1 MKTIAVL
8 TDLSEKSAHAAKYA
22 LHLARKMRVNVK
34 FYHLQL
40 VPAIFH
46 AQPVLSGE
54 DYPEEL
60 MIDSKL
66 AAFSE
71 ILEADLMKRVF
82 PGSFMPQTSVYTGS
96 TDMVDVMTEIIND
109 TKIALIVM
117 APLETDDLASFIMS
131 DACCR
136 IIDWTTVPVLVV
148 PQNTPLRNIE
158 KMAFATTLDAGDI
171 LSIAELGSLMDG
183 FHAELMV
190 AHLNNNPA
198 DNDTKAAEKEINRKL
213 YTDLHCGGVYFR
225 SVPDIKHQKDWE
237 WLKANKRAD
246 LLAVAKQPKEQM
258 MSFFKRGQSS
268 HVTHHITIPVMVL
281 PKRP

>member
-8 TDLSEKSAHAAKYA
+8 TDFSEKSAHAAKYA
-22 LHLARKMRVNVK
+22 SHIARKMKVNVK
-34 FYHLQL
+34 LYHMQL
-40 VPAIFH
+40 APAMLH
-46 AQPVLSGE
+46 ARPVLSGD

-60 MIDSKL
+60 MIDARL

-71 ILEADLMKRVF
+71 TLEADLMKRVF
-82 PGSFMPQTSVYTGS
+82 PGSFMPQMSVYTGS

-109 TKIALIVM
+109 TEIVMIVM
-117 APLETDDLASFIMS
+117 APLETDDLASFMIS
-131 DACCR
+131 DACCK

-148 PQNTPLRNIE
+148 PTNTPIRNIE

-171 LSIAELGSLMDG
+171 LSIAELGNLMNG

-198 DNDTKAAEKEINRKL
+198 DNDTKAAEKEINHKL
-213 YTDLHCGGVYFR
+213 YTDLNCGGVYFR

-246 LLAVAKQPKEQM
+246 LLAVAKRPKEQM
-258 MSFFKRGQSS
+258 ASFFKRGQSS
-268 HVTHHITIPVMVL
+268 HITHHITIPVMVL

>member
-1 MKTIAVL
+1 MKTIAIL
-8 TDLSEKSAHAAKYA
+8 TDFSEKSAHAAKYA
-22 LHLARKMRVNVK
+22 LHIARKMKANVK

-46 AQPVLSGE
+46 AQPVLSGD
-54 DYPEEL
+54 DYHEEL

-71 ILEADLMKRVF
+71 TLEADLMKRGF
-82 PGSFMPQTSVYTGS
+82 PGSFMPQISTYTDG
-96 TDMVDVMTEIIND
+96 TDMVDVMTEIINN
-109 TKIALIVM
+109 TEIAMIVM
-117 APLETDDLASFIMS
+117 APLETDDLASFMLS
-131 DACCR
+131 DACGR
-136 IIDWTTVPVLVV
+136 IIDWTAVPVMVV
-148 PQNTPLRNIE
+148 PPNTPIRNIE
-158 KMAFATTLDAGDI
+158 KMAFATTLDAGDM
-171 LSIAELGSLMDG
+171 LSVAELGSLMNG

-198 DNDTKAAEKEINRKL
+198 DNNTKAAENELNHKL
-213 YTDLHCGGVYFR
+213 YDELNCGGVYFR

-246 LLAVAKQPKEQM
+246 LLAVAKRPKEQM
-258 MSFFKRGQSS
+258 TSFFKRGQSS